1 MKFLIAISMKSK
13 DNFHILNAHK
23 QKKHIHDSNCS
34 KANGSFS
41 NSFLKFEQLEA
52 LDLSSVKD
60 FDGLARGL
68 SKTAFGGRS
77 LGEAAD
83 VLYEMASDT
92 SCFKVLTLSG
102 AMTMAKMGLLVCDM
116 IDNGMVDAVVS
127 TGALISH
134 GLIESMG
141 MVHFK
146 DPGNISDETLRQMKL
161 DRVYDTL
168 ELDDNLGNM
177 GSIIEKVIEE
187 ANQKNPM
194 SSYQINNKLGERLAK
209 ISKGRG
215 ILKSAFLKKVPIY
228 IPAFTDSV
236 IGLHFAI
243 INRKR
248 KLENKPAVMFDS
260 FLDLE
265 HYASLVF
272 KSRSTG
278 IFTIGGGVP
287 RNWAQQVAPYLDWI
301 RYQFIDNRDPSKY
314 ISKDKNNPYIK
325 QFKYAVRICPEP
337 VHWGGLSGCTYSEGI
352 SWGKF
357 VPKNEGGRFAE
368 VYSDATIAWPIVL
381 KAAME
386 RLGKNGKMPQ
396 KLLEKGLKVAK
407 NDIKNLI

>member
-1 MKFLIAISMKSK
+1 MKFLIGASMKSK
-13 DNFHILNAHK
+13 NNSSMSDAHK
-23 QKKHIHDSNCS
+23 QKKHINGSNYS
-34 KANGSFS
+34 KANGFFS
-41 NSFLKFEQLEA
+41 NSFSKFERLEA
-52 LDLSSVKD
+52 LDLGSIRD
-60 FDGLARGL
+60 FDGFARAL

-83 VLYEMASDT
+83 VLHEMASDK

-116 IDNGMVDAVVS
+116 IDKGMADAVVS

-141 MVHFK
+141 MTHFK
-146 DPGNISDETLRQMKL
+146 DPGNISDEALRQMRL
-161 DRVYDTL
+161 DRIYDTL

-177 GSIIEKVIEE
+177 GSIIEEVLEE
-187 ANQKNPM
+187 TDPKNPV
-194 SSYQINNKLGERLAK
+194 SSYQINNRIGERLAK
-209 ISKGRG
+209 TSGERG
-215 ILKSAFLKKVPIY
+215 ILKCAFLKKVPVY

-248 KLENKPAVMFDS
+248 KLEKKPAIMFDP

-265 HYASLVF
+265 HYANLVF
-272 KSRSTG
+272 KSGSTG
-278 IFTIGGGVP
+278 IFTVGGGVP

-301 RYQFIDNRDPSKY
+301 RYKFIDNSDPSKY
-314 ISKDKNNPYIK
+314 IIKDKSNPYLK

-368 VYSDATIAWPIVL
+368 VYADATIAWPIIL

-396 KLLEKGLKVAK
+396 RLFEKEMKAAK
-407 NDIKNLI
+407 NGIKSLI